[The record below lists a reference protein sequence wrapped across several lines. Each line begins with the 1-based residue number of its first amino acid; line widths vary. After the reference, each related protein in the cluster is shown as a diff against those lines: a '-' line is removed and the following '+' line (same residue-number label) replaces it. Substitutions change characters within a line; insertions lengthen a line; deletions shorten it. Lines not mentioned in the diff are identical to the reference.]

1 MFLWGKNN
9 ATFHWINEGIH
20 SINAEISI
28 SAQQFTEYVKSL
40 ETIFY
45 ITYLLSSPLQPM
57 CKTRGVTKRG

>member
-28 SAQQFTEYVKSL
+28 SVVTYMYTIRKNEIYTKLTQDEQFV
-40 ETIFY
+40 
-45 ITYLLSSPLQPM
+45 
-57 CKTRGVTKRG
+57 V

>member
-28 SAQQFTEYVKSL
+28 SVPKHKPFKL
-40 ETIFY
+40 EIVNIINTLKQLFV
-45 ITYLLSSPLQPM
+45 LLSFY
-57 CKTRGVTKRG
+57 

>member
-28 SAQQFTEYVKSL
+28 SVVILAAGKVRDTFIAHISLFICIYVCVYTHL
-40 ETIFY
+40 CMY
-45 ITYLLSSPLQPM
+45 I
-57 CKTRGVTKRG
+57 